1 MRPTAATRQAISVNG
16 RVCFFAGKWDPFPL
30 DDTQRVEKLAR
41 IRLAF
46 EQGQAGVALFFA
58 DELDISLRP

>member
-1 MRPTAATRQAISVNG
+1 MGSQRITSLS
-16 RVCFFAGKWDPFPL
+16 WDPRWKWAKLVAKDGDP
-30 DDTQRVEKLAR
+30 QRVEKLAR

-58 DELDISLRP
+58 DELDISLLP